1 LDCSRRNRRLEK
13 QAIVELAKFA
23 AHDLAIEGVGIV
35 AAKATEGVAAIS
47 LYLGISDIIDDMTNG
62 EGVDPPPPINVTAIK
77 NDLYSLSSSS
87 TLAITGLNNTTT
99 SILGYINGTTRFS
112 NLNVINLNVSGNS
125 IFNNATFTSSLN
137 VSGFTLLNDTTI
149 NGILNVSSNS
159 IFNNNATF
167 ISSLNISGFTLLND
181 TTINGIL
188 NVSSNSIFN
197 SATFTS
203 SLNVSG
209 STMLNNVTING
220 IFNF

>member
-1 LDCSRRNRRLEK
+1 LKRFNKASLCD
-13 QAIVELAKFA
+13 AAKFL
-23 AHDLAIEGVGIV
+23 AHDLEIEGVGIV

-62 EGVDPPPPINVTAIK
+62 GGVDPPPPINVTAIK

-112 NLNVINLNVSGNS
+112 NLNVSNLNVSGNS
-125 IFNNATFTSSLN
+125 IFNNATFISSLN
-137 VSGFTLLNDTTI
+137 VSGFS
-149 NGILNVSSNS
+149 ILNSTS
-159 IFNNNATF
+159 
-167 ISSLNISGFTLLND
+167 
-181 TTINGIL
+181 INGIL

-220 IFNF
+220 ILNISSNSIFNNATFTSSLNVSGFSILIQLVLMVY